1 MPRGRK
7 PKNPT
12 TEKVTKVKVSYSP
25 FELINN
31 KASSKD
37 VIKALEKK
45 NADLAVKLKATMQDL
60 TLTNQENKK
69 LTHELEERN
78 VAFLRVQGTLDHTKS
93 ELRKLEY
100 ELHIAKEDAKVKDAK
115 VETEK
120 QEANRN
126 ASFVVHKNMVLVEK
140 LTDGFVVKQFKGERL
155 SRKVVAQG
163 YADLE
168 KDVAGKYTINTTDV
182 VDTISNPIVALLNE
196 CGSGAKFKLK
206 VVVES

>member
-25 FELINN
+25 FDLINN

-45 NADLAVKLKATMQDL
+45 NADLSEKLKATTYD
-60 TLTNQENKK
+60 
-69 LTHELEERN
+69 
-78 VAFLRVQGTLDHTKS
+78 LRVANQANIILLSEIEEGNTALNKLQSKIHDYDA
-93 ELRKLEY
+93 ELRRMEA
-100 ELHIAKEDAKVKDAK
+100 EMQNAKNEA
-115 VETEK
+115 EK

-140 LTDGFVVKQFKGERL
+140 LTDGYVVKQFKGERL